1 MAGIWNSKRIINAS
15 VVEGR
20 TSERLPGAC
29 YAQRATKNSRGI
41 VSALNIN
48 TLTKIETTPDI
59 GDCNELTN
67 ALNAVS
73 RCPKENITLT
83 APHAERNRAN
93 GQKKNGKRKDRRER
107 ELSNGLTEYLYR

>member
-15 VVEGR
+15 VVENR
-20 TSERLPGAC
+20 TIARLPGAC

-67 ALNAVS
+67 AHNAES
-73 RCPKENITLT
+73 RLPKVNIIVA
-83 APHAERNRAN
+83 APLAERNRAS
-93 GQKKNGKRKDRRER
+93 GRKKNGKRKRPQ
-107 ELSNGLTEYLYR
+107 

>member
-15 VVEGR
+15 VVENR
-20 TSERLPGAC
+20 TIARLRGAC
-29 YAQRATKNSRGI
+29 YAPRATKNSRGI

-67 ALNAVS
+67 AHNAES
-73 RCPKENITLT
+73 RLPKANIIAA
-83 APHAERNRAN
+83 APYAERN
-93 GQKKNGKRKDRRER
+93 
-107 ELSNGLTEYLYR
+107 

>member
-15 VVEGR
+15 VVENR
-20 TSERLPGAC
+20 TIARLPGAC

-48 TLTKIETTPDI
+48 MLTATETTPDT
-59 GDCNELTN
+59 GGCNELTN

-83 APHAERNRAN
+83 ALRAE
-93 GQKKNGKRKDRRER
+93 
-107 ELSNGLTEYLYR
+107 